1 MSVIPIS
8 PQLLHTTT
16 TTTTTNNK
24 TFVER
29 RGAIASELLAQ
40 QVS

>member
-8 PQLLHTTT
+8 PQLLHTT